1 MNKLTKFKERV
12 FNVKRNI
19 NSNAKATNLTQI
31 SDLNSL
37 MRDAMDILDSVD
49 ELARNSESL
58 ENADNEASD
67 SLRIEQQ
74 NLMDTEDNLGE
85 LELEYE
91 RKLGEAEDYVLE
103 AEQLV
108 ATAEEFSEGTRQEF
122 LYNDDLYADRLNE
135 AERMSVQIQDA
146 VSTLIYAADN
156 LGIDVNTDEYYQIID
171 ELNSAANTPGDR

>member
-91 RKLGEAEDYVLE
+91 RKLG
-103 AEQLV
+103 
-108 ATAEEFSEGTRQEF
+108 RQEF